1 MLGSTLSVI
10 KFTQYVMRCLD
21 EFEAQFDHDDTIGNK
36 VINSPSSHSC
46 SGQETGND
54 CQKSFC
60 RSGIFLLIS
69 DIFSGIMIL
78 RHSPS
83 MKNAITNRTRAR

>member
-21 EFEAQFDHDDTIGNK
+21 EFEAQFDHDDTRGNK
-36 VINSPSSHSC
+36 MINSPSSHSC
-46 SGQETGND
+46 PGQETGNS
-54 CQKSFC
+54 CQKSFS
-60 RSGIFLLIS
+60 RSGIFFLVS
-69 DIFSGIMIL
+69 NIFSGIVIL

-83 MKNAITNRTRAR
+83 MKNAITNRTGTR